1 MRSKKSFGK
10 SKVITKETEGTLVI
24 LARVIGTV
32 WATRKDERLNGLKF
46 QIVRPVDLGYKD
58 REGYLVAVDAVGAGV
73 GEIVMVVQGSSARQT
88 KVTENKP
95 VDATI
100 MAIIDKLDVS

>member
-1 MRSKKSFGK
+1 M
-10 SKVITKETEGTLVI
+10 II
-24 LARVIGTV
+24 ARVIGTV

-46 QIVRPVDLGYKD
+46 QIVRPVDLNYKD
-58 REGYLVAVDAVGAGV
+58 REGYFVAIDAVGAGV